1 MSNKVMLTETDLK
14 ARALATALK
23 NKPTSFGTNEAKT
36 AVDVATKLFAS
47 GMADGETFGRVVA
60 ALGNHS
66 ALRQW
71 AIAHGFIVAPD
82 DALTV
87 AVREMITDMVTADV
101 ENLEE
106 LTKPDGAK

>member
-1 MSNKVMLTETDLK
+1 MNTKMLTETEVLGMS
-14 ARALATALK
+14 LAAALK
-23 NKPTSFGTNEAKT
+23 NKPSSFGATEAKT
-36 AVDVATKLFAS
+36 AIDTATKFFPNRVDA
-47 GMADGETFGRVVA
+47 ETFGRVITR
-60 ALGNHS
+60 LGNHS

-87 AVREMITDMVTADV
+87 AVREIIADMVTADV

-106 LTKPDGAK
+106 LTKPNGVK